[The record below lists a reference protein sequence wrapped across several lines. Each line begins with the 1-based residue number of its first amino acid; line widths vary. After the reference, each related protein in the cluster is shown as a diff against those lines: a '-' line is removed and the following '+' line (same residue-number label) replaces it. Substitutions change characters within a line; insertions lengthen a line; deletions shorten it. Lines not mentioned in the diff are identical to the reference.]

1 LTDGPSEPAELAELV
16 RAAKRGDEAAFEQLV
31 ISTFEDLYALAHR
44 LVGNGDDASDVVQD
58 AYLRA
63 FRGLRRFRGEAA
75 FSTWMYRI
83 TANCAATLLARRAR
97 TPQVELDEEFQ
108 LADQRPDRDPEA
120 AASATADRDRL
131 ALALGALPEPL
142 RLVVVLRDVYDL
154 PHEAIAEEL
163 GISQTASKVRLHR
176 ARRRLRE
183 QLFPSQPA
191 QSGEGAAPIPLELA
205 ARSEEGVRR
214 AV

>member
-1 LTDGPSEPAELAELV
+1 MIDGPCEPAELAELV

-31 ISTFEDLYALAHR
+31 IRTFEDLYALAYR
-44 LVGNGDDASDVVQD
+44 LVGNSHDASDVVQE

-75 FSTWMYRI
+75 FTTWMYRI
-83 TANCAATLLARRAR
+83 TANCAATALARRAR
-97 TPQVELDEEFQ
+97 SPQVELDQEFP
-108 LADQRPDRDPEA
+108 LADQRPERDPEA

-131 ALALGALPEPL
+131 AVALGALPEPL

-154 PHEAIAEEL
+154 PHEAIAQEL

-183 QLFPSQPA
+183 QLFPSHAA
-191 QSGEGAAPIPLELA
+191 QSGDGAAPIPLEFA
-205 ARSEEGVRR
+205 DSRGEDVRR